1 MNHQE
6 WKLSVDATGR
16 QYIYNEKLGVSRW
29 LWERYYDEN
38 TKHFY
43 LCNVLT
49 GQSVWEATT
58 NVQSTFSQIQPTTP
72 IQKLPTQTNIASN
85 YTTKKVTTGKQ
96 TNEVEFFTP
105 DGRKYYWD
113 PVTKTSRWA
122 NDSTNLV
129 KNNPYNMTKDGIQQ
143 VVQSK
148 QTTVSNNSKVSL
160 KWKQRQSTLER
171 NAVNAQNRNTPF
183 EQPELQM
190 NSSLEKDSSTLHC
203 EQYREDIVDA
213 KVQSTSMATM
223 SDSNSIVQSVSE
235 INMDTKQVLCQDAKE
250 NDSVA
255 IGLNPTLPVHG
266 KRRKKPKGKGDNGS
280 VLNAVEPL
288 VLKADS
294 SVRIIGTCVALEKPY
309 LRLTSVPDPK
319 DVRPYSV
326 LQKALRHVKS
336 KYKKK
341 KWSYNYTCEQL
352 KSIRQDM
359 TVQGIEDSLA
369 VQVYE
374 THGRLALENDDMDE
388 FIQCLTCLSQL
399 YTKVESYHRIEFVAY
414 RILYAT
420 YVSSKDLLTSILC
433 ELDRKERRLW
443 EVSHA
448 TQVWKS
454 VSIDDWY
461 RFFSLYAHCP
471 HLGFYLMDKMK
482 NRIRQKALNH
492 LRKAFKVDSIEIQFL
507 CKNFGFEN
515 MDECIQYFEE
525 NEFILDEHKNEIIIS
540 K

>member
-1 MNHQE
+1 MTHRQE
-6 WKLSVDATGR
+6 WKLSVDASGR
-16 QYIYNEKLGVSRW
+16 QYIYNEKLGCSRW

-58 NVQSTFSQIQPTTP
+58 PVQPTYLQTQPATP
-72 IQKLPTQTNIASN
+72 MQKVVTNAVSAHPTKNVLP
-85 YTTKKVTTGKQ
+85 KKTENWKQ

-122 NDSTNLV
+122 NESTNLE
-129 KNNPYNMTKDGIQQ
+129 NNRPNLSQQ
-143 VVQSK
+143 TLQSK
-148 QTTVSNNSKVSL
+148 QITSSKKVSI
-160 KWKQRQSTLER
+160 KWKQLSSEKQL
-171 NAVNAQNRNTPF
+171 VNSQKLDTPF
-183 EQPELQM
+183 KEPKWETT
-190 NSSLEKDSSTLHC
+190 SLAKDASSTLSSD
-203 EQYREDIVDA
+203 QNRQDIMETS
-213 KVQSTSMATM
+213 VQSNSVATL

-235 INMDTKQVLCQDAKE
+235 INMDGKQGLRQDVNGNE
-250 NDSVA
+250 SID
-255 IGLNPTLPVHG
+255 LNMNQRLPLRV
-266 KRRKKPKGKGDNGS
+266 KKRKKKLKGSSEDGS
-280 VLNAVEPL
+280 QLNTVEP
-288 VLKADS
+288 VIMKADA
-294 SVRIIGTCVALEKPY
+294 SVRIIGTCVELEKPY

-326 LQKALRHVKS
+326 LKKALGRVKN
-336 KYKKK
+336 KYKKR

-359 TVQGIEDSLA
+359 TVQGIEDALA

-374 THGRLALENDDMDE
+374 THGRLALENNDMDE

-399 YTKVESYHRIEFVAY
+399 YPKVESEHRIEFVAY

-420 YVSSKDLLTSILC
+420 YVNSKDLLTSILC
-433 ELDRKERRLW
+433 DLGRKEKSLW

-454 VSIDDWY
+454 VSIDNWN
-461 RFFSLYAHCP
+461 RFFFLYAHCP

-482 NRIRQKALNH
+482 NRVRQSALNH
-492 LRKAFKVDSIEIQFL
+492 LRKAFKVDNIEIEFL
-507 CKNFGFEN
+507 SKNFGFEN
-515 MDECIQYFEE
+515 ISECIQYFEE
-525 NEFILDEHKNEIIIS
+525 NEFIFDEHKKEIIIS